1 MSLKR
6 ELQEDL
12 KEAMK
17 SKNNVKLEVVRSVLT
32 GVKNLEVQKMREA
45 EDEDVLQVIKQEVKK
60 RKEAIEMYEKAGR
73 TDLLEQE
80 KAELSVLETYLPPL
94 MSAEEIRQ
102 AVKRQIERVQ
112 PSSVKE
118 RGKIMG
124 LLMQELKGKAD
135 GNVVS
140 SILDEELEK
149 ILGGG

>member
-1 MSLKR
+1 MSLKK

-94 MSAEEIRQ
+94 MSEEEVREV
-102 AVKRQIERVQ
+102 VKRQIEKVQ
-112 PSSVKE
+112 PTSIKE

-140 SILDEELEK
+140 RVLDEELEK
-149 ILGGG
+149 IFGGG

>member
-1 MSLKR
+1 MSLKK

-94 MSAEEIRQ
+94 MSEEEVREV
-102 AVKRQIERVQ
+102 VKRQIEKVQ
-112 PSSVKE
+112 PTSIKE

-135 GNVVS
+135 GNVVT

>member
-135 GNVVS
+135 GNLVS

-149 ILGGG
+149 VFGGG

>member
-1 MSLKR
+1 MSLKK

-94 MSAEEIRQ
+94 MSEEEVREV
-102 AVKRQIERVQ
+102 VKRQIEKVQ
-112 PSSVKE
+112 PTSIKE

>member
-1 MSLKR
+1 MSLKK

-80 KAELSVLETYLPPL
+80 KAEISVLETYLPPL
-94 MSAEEIRQ
+94 MSEEEVREV
-102 AVKRQIERVQ
+102 VKRQIEKVQ
-112 PSSVKE
+112 PTSIKE

-135 GNVVS
+135 GNVVT